1 MDVDQWLK
9 DLPIPSFVL
18 WARALAALAVGLL
31 VARVT
36 RGVVGRVAR
45 ERLDEQHAMI
55 VQRAL
60 YWAIVLLAV
69 ATALRQV
76 GFDLSVVMGAA
87 GILTV
92 AIGFASQTSAS
103 NLISGL
109 FLLGERP
116 FVVGDTISVGQTTG
130 QVVSIDLLSV
140 KLRTFDNRLVRVPN
154 ENLLKTE
161 IVNLTHYAIR
171 RVELSFRVPF
181 GTDLGHVRALLLAAA
196 DHVPHVLDEP
206 RPAVVVEEL
215 DAYGVRLQF
224 NAWATRATVQ
234 DCKDALADAVMSTF
248 AREGLPMATALS
260 APPGPALQPQQVRER
275 G

>member
-1 MDVDQWLK
+1 MNVDELVR
-9 DLPIPSFVL
+9 DLPIPTLLL
-18 WARALAALAVGLL
+18 WGRALAALVVGLL
-31 VARVT
+31 IARAT

-60 YWAIVLLAV
+60 YWAIVLLALG
-69 ATALRQV
+69 TALRQV

-87 GILTV
+87 GVLTV

-140 KLRTFDNRLVRVPN
+140 KVRTFDNRLVRVPN

-171 RVELSFRVPF
+171 RVDLSLRVPF
-181 GTDLGHVRALLLAAA
+181 GTDLGRVRALLLAAA
-196 DHVPHVLDEP
+196 DAVPHVLDEP
-206 RPAVVVEEL
+206 RPAVWIDEFDHLGVV
-215 DAYGVRLQF
+215 LQF
-224 NAWATRATVQ
+224 NVWATRSTVQ
-234 DCKDALADAVMSTF
+234 DAKDALAEAVIATF
-248 AREGLPMATALS
+248 AREAIPMATALS
-260 APPGPALQPQQVRER
+260 APTGQALQTR
-275 G
+275 

>member
-1 MDVDQWLK
+1 MEIVAPETWFDA
-9 DLPIPSFVL
+9 LPIPSLVQ
-18 WARALAALAVGLL
+18 WVGALGALVVGVL

-36 RGVVGRVAR
+36 RGLVGRVAR
-45 ERLDEQHAMI
+45 QRLDEQYAMI
-55 VQRAL
+55 LQRGL
-60 YWAIVLLAV
+60 YWTILGIAL

-87 GILTV
+87 GVLTV
-92 AIGFASQTSAS
+92 ALGFASQTSAS

-116 FVVGDTISVGQTTG
+116 FVVGDTIQVGQTLG

-171 RVELSFRVPF
+171 RVDLTLRVAF
-181 GTDLGHVRALLLAAA
+181 GTDMGRVRTLLLEAA
-196 DHVPHVLDEP
+196 DSVPLVLDEP
-206 RPAVVVEEL
+206 RPALIVDRFDEL
-215 DAYGVRLQF
+215 GVMLLL
-224 NAWATRATVQ
+224 NVWCTRPTVL
-234 DCKDALADAVMSTF
+234 DTKDALAEAVLATLQ
-248 AREGLPMATALS
+248 REGITIPRIVSPPVAEALRS
-260 APPGPALQPQQVRER
+260 L
-275 G
+275 